1 MKKTLCIFALICVLL
16 ASLTVSASAQT
27 VEPLMPELL
36 RQVLAGKTFTAR
48 MDSYFFDESMEHIIL
63 GFQICEKE
71 TYPAE
76 AIEALKPGDTILVGG
91 EEFLI
96 KEFKQEDFGY
106 EAVGETYSIILT
118 KNDAGLYTA
127 ISDTETSFFKNLF
140 LIEADVG
147 GSDFRFVDASA
158 GDDVPPT
165 VLNVQEM
172 VKKLSNGEIH
182 SNEDNTKIT
191 FDENGKLVE
200 FLYTYSPWN

>member
-16 ASLTVSASAQT
+16 VSLTVSASAQT

-48 MDSYFFDESMEHIIL
+48 MDSYFFDESMKHIVL

-91 EEFLI
+91 AEFLI

-118 KNDAGLYTA
+118 KNNSLIIIPIRKNNYKSA
-127 ISDTETSFFKNLF
+127 ISYIFHTL
-140 LIEADVG
+140 G
-147 GSDFRFVDASA
+147 
-158 GDDVPPT
+158 
-165 VLNVQEM
+165 
-172 VKKLSNGEIH
+172 
-182 SNEDNTKIT
+182 
-191 FDENGKLVE
+191 
-200 FLYTYSPWN
+200 